1 MEQRLPR
8 IPRDEYPLRWKK
20 VQGMMREK
28 KLDLLFAYAD
38 DRAVY
43 GPAHIRWLAD
53 LPVHFEPVC
62 ILMFP
67 TRDPILLC
75 GPESDEYARHMG
87 TIPDVRVLR
96 EFTHPD
102 EDYPYSRIQ
111 GLAEIVSEVTRRPKS
126 IRRVGLAGRGL
137 MNAGLS
143 ASFQKALSSAK
154 WLDAESDM
162 LSLRSIKTPAE
173 IAVIRHAY
181 KIAEAGLAAA
191 VKAIR
196 PGISERF
203 VAAEA
208 EYAMRCL
215 GSEGMGIDTIVASGP
230 HTRPILARTTLRKI
244 AKNDLV
250 LLTLAPRYEGYHGAI
265 GRPVLTGKPRAEI
278 VKAVDAA
285 ARAQESCRQA
295 IRAGIPGREVEG
307 IGRSIMTE
315 AGLGKYFPY
324 SGIHSV
330 GLIEFEAPIFG
341 PSSTALLAP
350 DMVIS
355 VDIPMF
361 NTPFGAGLRMEDGY
375 RITRTKPERLNR
387 TPYLIRK

>member
-1 MEQRLPR
+1 MEQKHPS
-8 IPRDEYPLRWKK
+8 IPRSEYPTRWAK
-20 VQGMMREK
+20 VQSMMRK
-28 KLDLLFAYAD
+28 NRLDLLLAYAD
-38 DRAVY
+38 DRAAY
-43 GPAHIRWLAD
+43 GPAHGRWLAD
-53 LPVHFEPVC
+53 LPVHFEPVL

-67 TRDPILLC
+67 ARGPILLC
-75 GPESDEYARHMG
+75 GPETDEYARRMG
-87 TIPDVRVLR
+87 AIPDVRVLR

-102 EDYPYSRIQ
+102 EDYLFSRPQ
-111 GLAEIVSEVTRRPKS
+111 GLAEIVSEAARSPKS
-126 IRRVGLAGRGL
+126 IRRVGLAGKSL
-137 MNAGLS
+137 MNAALFS
-143 ASFQKALSSAK
+143 ACRKALPSAE
-154 WLDAESDM
+154 WVDAEGGM

-196 PGISERF
+196 PGVTERF
-203 VAAEA
+203 IAAEA

-230 HTRPILARTTLRKI
+230 NTRPILARTTLRRI

-250 LLTLAPRYEGYHGAI
+250 LLTLAPRYEGYHAAI
-265 GRPVLTGKPRAEI
+265 GRPVLVGKPRAEI
-278 VKAVDAA
+278 VNAVNAA
-285 ARAQESCRQA
+285 ARAQEACFQA
-295 IRAGIPGREVEG
+295 IRGGVPGREVEAV
-307 IGRSIMTE
+307 GRRIMAE
-315 AGLGKYFPY
+315 AGLGEYFLY

-330 GLIEFEAPIFG
+330 GVIEFEAPIFG
-341 PSSTALLAP
+341 PGSTALLAP
-350 DMVIS
+350 DMVVS

-375 RITRTKPERLNR
+375 RVTRARPERLNR

>member
-8 IPRDEYPLRWKK
+8 IPRNEYPLRWKK

-28 KLDLLFAYAD
+28 NLDLLFAYAD

-67 TRDPILLC
+67 ARDPILLC

-111 GLAEIVSEVTRRPKS
+111 GLAEIVSEVTRHPKS
-126 IRRVGLAGRGL
+126 IRRAGLAGKGL

-143 ASFQKALSSAK
+143 ASFRKALSSAR

-191 VKAIR
+191 VKVIR

-215 GSEGMGIDTIVASGP
+215 GSEGMGIDTIVASGLNA
-230 HTRPILARTTLRKI
+230 RPILARTTLRKI

-250 LLTLAPRYEGYHGAI
+250 LLTLAPRYEGYHAAI
-265 GRPVLTGKPRAEI
+265 GRPVLVGKPLTEI
-278 VKAVDAA
+278 VNAVDAA
-285 ARAQESCRQA
+285 ARAQEACHEA

-315 AGLGKYFPY
+315 AGLGEYFPY
-324 SGIHSV
+324 SGIHSI

-361 NTPFGAGLRMEDGY
+361 NTPFGTGLRMEDGY
-375 RITRTKPERLNR
+375 RITRAKPERLNR
-387 TPYLIRK
+387 TPYRIRK